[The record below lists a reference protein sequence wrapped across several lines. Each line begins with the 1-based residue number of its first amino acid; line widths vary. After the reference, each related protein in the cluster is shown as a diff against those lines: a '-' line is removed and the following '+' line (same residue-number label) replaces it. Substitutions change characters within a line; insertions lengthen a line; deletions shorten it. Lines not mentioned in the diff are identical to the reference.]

1 MAANLNVIES
11 AQIASNPG
19 NLTDEIF
26 AVDNNIIKRGEYCY
40 LAAGKLKNVV
50 TTAGTAQVLEND
62 VAPFASTAPHRWF
75 IALED
80 LAANQAKAKVVEVT
94 RDTILEGFIVTDNAN
109 GVVTSPGQAAIGA
122 AYEGYVDANGRLAI
136 NRKTTKGIFH
146 IVDIDT
152 NYQPY
157 RHPDAAGFDK
167 DSTGVRHA
175 RVKFR
180 IPAARCA

>member
-1 MAANLNVIES
+1 MANLNVIES
-11 AQIASNPG
+11 AQIKSNGG
-19 NLTDEIF
+19 NITDEIF
-26 AVDNNIIKRGEYCY
+26 AADNNIIKRGEICY

-75 IALED
+75 VALENI
-80 LAANQAKAKVVEVT
+80 AANQAKCKVQEIT
-94 RDTILEGFIVTDNAN
+94 RDTILEAFVVNSAAD
-109 GVVTSPGQAAIGA
+109 GVATPAQTAIGA

-136 NRKTTKGIFH
+136 NLVTTKGIFH

-157 RHPDAAGFDK
+157 RHADGQGFDK
-167 DSTGVRHA
+167 DSGGVRHG